1 MQKKI
6 SKATLERLPQYYRAL
21 KILSDGGEKII
32 SSSKLAKILKV
43 TPEQIRKDFVD
54 LGQFGVKG
62 VGYNVDK
69 IKRAIENLLGLQYRW
84 HLAIVGVGH
93 LGTALANFKF
103 SLPGFQV
110 CALFDVNKD
119 LIGQKING
127 VKVYDF
133 AKLDAVYRRKI
144 IDIGVIT
151 VPATQAQ
158 TVADSLISVGVKGI
172 WNFAPVAL
180 SVPPEIFIVNEDLTF
195 GLTNLSY
202 HLSQA

>member
-84 HLAIVGVGH
+84 HLAIVGAGH

-110 CALFDVNKD
+110 CALFDVKEN

-151 VPATQAQ
+151 VPAAQAQ

-202 HLSQA
+202 HLIQA